1 MFYINFSCK
10 CAWSEKCLIVR
21 ISKSTSVNHLI
32 FSHTNKRK
40 LFTCNLMIFLARW
53 KPRIQIIFIP
63 IWENTTIFPLKHSP
77 LIWIRLSF
85 LFTNLLIFLLL
96 KWFFDDIS
104 ILFVDFILVTLKR
117 SESFQ
122 PPVFYI
128 SLILCNFFKFL
139 LAFCLSYAPGHSIT
153 TLHVSWL
160 ALYFIQHF
168 ECIHSPN
175 ISVIRFPFPHRN
187 LSHIG
192 PIIFILNELHIL
204 TLYPFH
210 IYYL

>member
-77 LIWIRLSF
+77 LIWIRLF
-85 LFTNLLIFLLL
+85 
-96 KWFFDDIS
+96 
-104 ILFVDFILVTLKR
+104 
-117 SESFQ
+117 
-122 PPVFYI
+122 
-128 SLILCNFFKFL
+128 
-139 LAFCLSYAPGHSIT
+139 
-153 TLHVSWL
+153 
-160 ALYFIQHF
+160 
-168 ECIHSPN
+168 
-175 ISVIRFPFPHRN
+175 FPFHESINFPAFEMILWWYLHSFRGFYFSDSETVRV
-187 LSHIG
+187 LSTTSV
-192 PIIFILNELHIL
+192 LHFFNSL
-204 TLYPFH
+204 
-210 IYYL
+210 